1 MLEISSKISNHNDWQ
16 KIGELDCVRRWLT
29 VYNAVN
35 QTTYDCLRAN
45 YFQSETDVYAY
56 RDKESGRPLR
66 IQVSRARR
74 NTLTQII
81 EKKKNLYSSA
91 DKADL
96 ILLIDFQGESL
107 LAEIINWQKK
117 HLELLSN
124 AGFWEIWLVGHGAL
138 IVELWP
144 GRA

>member
-1 MLEISSKISNHNDWQ
+1 MLEVSSITNNHNDRQ

-29 VYNAVN
+29 VYNAIN
-35 QTTYDCLRAN
+35 QTTYECLRAN
-45 YFQSETDVYAY
+45 YFQSEVDVYAY

-66 IQVSRARR
+66 VQVSRAKQ

-81 EKKKNLYSSA
+81 EKKKNLYFSS

-96 ILLIDFQGESL
+96 ILLIDFQGDGQ
-107 LAEIINWQKK
+107 LAEIVKWQKK
-117 HLELLSN
+117 HLDLLSN
-124 AGFWEIWLVGHGAL
+124 AGFWEIWLAGRGSL

>member
-1 MLEISSKISNHNDWQ
+1 MLEISLTINNHNDRQ
-16 KIGELDCVRRWLT
+16 KIGELDCVRRWLA
-29 VYNAVN
+29 VYNAAN

-91 DKADL
+91 NKADL
-96 ILLIDFQGESL
+96 ILLIDFQGENS

-124 AGFWEIWLVGHGAL
+124 AGFWEIWLVGRGAL
-138 IVELWP
+138 VVELWP